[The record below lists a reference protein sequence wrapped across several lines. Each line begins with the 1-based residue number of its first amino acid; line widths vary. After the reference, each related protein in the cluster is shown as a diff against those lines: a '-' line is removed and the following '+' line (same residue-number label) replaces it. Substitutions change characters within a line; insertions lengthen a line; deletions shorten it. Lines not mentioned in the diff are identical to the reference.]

1 MLAMNVRRAATTSL
15 AVLASSLLIATVVAL
30 PSAQAAAGDLG
41 TAGPSTSGA
50 GTNVTGEKPESK
62 LWWNDGRWWAVM
74 YQAATTDYR
83 LAWLD
88 RAGSPARWVLT
99 DAVADDRARSRAD
112 VLWSGGKLYVAS
124 HATAT
129 DSTTYTSGKPAR
141 LYRYSYSPAT
151 ASYSLDAGFPAL
163 INNVSSE
170 TLVIDR
176 DGAGRLWATWTQD
189 RAVYMNA
196 TTTPGNDGSWGTPFV
211 LPAEGANDLEPD
223 DISTLTEFGGRIG
236 VLWSSQRA
244 NSVDFTEHA
253 PGDPVTAWSPRVTT
267 TMPGPGQADDHL
279 NIKSLQSDDRGRLF
293 AVIKTSLDS
302 AGSSAP
308 QIVVLSRGTTG
319 GWSRATFG
327 TVGDCH
333 TRPVLMLDS
342 TNDLVHVY
350 ATAPDS
356 GCAYSGAAGTIF
368 TKTSS
373 MSSLSFPPGRGTPV
387 MRDSSSANLNDVTA
401 AKQTVNAT
409 SGLVLLASDDV
420 KQRYWFSDQSLGG
433 SPPSPSPTASASP
446 SPTASASPSPTGG
459 VRTVT
464 LTPTADGW
472 VDSANASRSYGSAS
486 TLVVDGKPA
495 SAAYLKFDATGLGGS
510 VQQAVLRLRV
520 SSSGSTGAQSVRTVA
535 STSWTEPTL
544 TWSSRPAVGT
554 AVGALSRTKTNTTY
568 DVPLTA
574 SAVQARLG
582 GPMSLALDS
591 SSTDGVDLASRETST
606 PPQLVLTLADG
617 AGTASPTPTAT
628 ATSSPTPTPTPTS
641 TSPPPQTVVLTA
653 TADGWVDSADPSRNH
668 GSNPM
673 LSVDGS
679 PITAT
684 YLKFNVDAYAG
695 RTLESATL
703 RLRVSTSGSAGTQ
716 SVRTVSDV
724 MWTEAGLTWSTR
736 PAVGSAIG
744 TLGST
749 STGTTYD
756 VPLSVAA
763 IQDRLAGLLALAM
776 DSSSSDGV
784 DLASRETATPPQ
796 LVLVLR

>member
-1 MLAMNVRRAATTSL
+1 MLAMKVRRAVTTSL
-15 AVLASSLLIATVVAL
+15 AVLASSLLIGTVVAL

-41 TAGPSTSGA
+41 TPGPSTVGA
-50 GTNVTGEKPESK
+50 GTHVTGEKPESK
-62 LWWNDGRWWAVM
+62 LWWHDGRWWAVM

-88 RAGSPARWVLT
+88 RASSPARWVIT
-99 DAVADDRARSRAD
+99 GAVADDRARSRAD

-129 DSTTYTSGKPAR
+129 DSVSYSTGKPTR
-141 LYRYSYSPAT
+141 LYRFSYSPAS

-189 RAVYMNA
+189 RAVYLNA
-196 TTTPGNDGSWGTPFV
+196 TTTPGNDASWGTPFV
-211 LPAEGANDLEPD
+211 LPAEGANNLDAD

-244 NSVDFTEHA
+244 HAVDFSEHA

-267 TMPGPGQADDHL
+267 TVPGPGQADDHV

-293 AVIKTSLDS
+293 AVIKTGLEAS
-302 AGSSAP
+302 GSSAP
-308 QIVVLSRGTTG
+308 QIVVLSRGSTG

-327 TVGDCH
+327 TVSDCH

-342 TNDLVHVY
+342 TNDRVHVY

-356 GCAYSGAAGTIF
+356 GCAHTGTPGTIF

-387 MRDSSSANLNDVTA
+387 MRDSTSANLNDVTA

-409 SGLVLLASDDV
+409 TGLVLLASDDV

-433 SPPSPSPTASASP
+433 SPSSPSPTASPSPSPTASASP
-446 SPTASASPSPTGG
+446 TPTGG

-464 LTPTADGW
+464 LTATADGW

-486 TLVVDGKPA
+486 TLEVDGKPA

-535 STSWTEPTL
+535 STSWTESAL
-544 TWSSRPAVGT
+544 TWSTRPAVGS
-554 AVGALSRTKTNTTY
+554 AIGSLSKTRTNTTY

-574 SAVQARLG
+574 SAVQPRLG
-582 GPMSLALDS
+582 GPLSLALDS

-606 PPQLVLTLADG
+606 PPQLVLTVADG
-617 AGTASPTPTAT
+617 TGGTTSPSPTAT
-628 ATSSPTPTPTPTS
+628 ASSSPTPTPTS
-641 TSPPPQTVVLTA
+641 TTPPPQTVVLTP

-668 GSNPM
+668 GSNSM

-679 PITAT
+679 PATAT

-695 RTLESATL
+695 RTVQSATL
-703 RLRVSTSGSAGTQ
+703 RLRVSTSGSVGPQA
-716 SVRTVSDV
+716 VRTVSDV
-724 MWTEAGLTWSTR
+724 MWTETGLTWSTR
-736 PAVGSAIG
+736 PAVGSSIG
-744 TLGST
+744 SLGAT

-756 VPLSVAA
+756 VPLSAAA